1 MRLSHPTPV
10 RSWPVAETPL
20 VTLIALKVRG
30 GVSGAFAK
38 PGVTPNRSR

>member
-10 RSWPVAETPL
+10 QSWPLAETPL
-20 VTLIALKVRG
+20 VTLIALKIRE

-38 PGVTPNRSR
+38 PGVTPSYSR